1 MAGRVKRSMI
11 TCPPMALCVHPMN
24 PRARDERREFG
35 KSWILFNTAG
45 LNMCLCYLLLHVN
58 EQKPGLDPASC
69 TV

>member
-1 MAGRVKRSMI
+1 
-11 TCPPMALCVHPMN
+11 MALCVHPMN

-45 LNMCLCYLLLHVN
+45 LNMFLCYLLLHIN
-58 EQKPGLDPASC
+58 EQKPGLDPTSC